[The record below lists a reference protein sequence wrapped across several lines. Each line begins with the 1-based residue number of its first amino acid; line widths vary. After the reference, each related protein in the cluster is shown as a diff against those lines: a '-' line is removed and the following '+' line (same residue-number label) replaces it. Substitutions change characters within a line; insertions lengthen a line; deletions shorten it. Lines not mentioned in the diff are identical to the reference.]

1 MHLEISDYTAS
12 IEDFR
17 TARRRAALEAVV
29 ARLTGKSA
37 DLLSFDEVCELLQGE
52 QTVPHGLQEIPLNAI
67 IGSVG
72 RYHDFT
78 RSFLPL
84 DDQDAE
90 RWARVRT
97 SIDQRGM
104 APIELYQIGDAYF
117 VLDGN
122 HRVSVARARGFETI
136 QAHVTEIQTRVPL
149 LHTDQPDDLI
159 RKAEYATFLE
169 TTRLDEYRPRA
180 DLAVT
185 VPGSYRLLLFQIAEE
200 RRQMSQTQGLDIP
213 WEVAASR
220 WYDKV
225 YTPLVRVIREN
236 GLPHDFPD
244 RTETDLYVWINRR
257 REELVVE
264 LGWQVPVEVA
274 AANLATSPQRDGR
287 RARTARG
294 TPSPTAPPPD
304 PLTSLDS
311 TPDPGSWRAWAYAT
325 HPREHLFRDY
335 LVPISGAENSWL
347 ALDQALTLARL
358 EGDRLHGLHIVRTES
373 ARNGKKAMQLK
384 AEFERRCLKAGVAG
398 ELTIETGKI
407 ATRICERACWTDL
420 VILNISHPPSERVLD
435 RLTSGIST
443 IVRYACRPVMFVPR
457 VVSKVDRL
465 LLAFDGSPKSREALY
480 VATYLTGKWQWTLDV
495 LTILEAGRAT
505 DDTIQQA
512 RDYLSERGVPAN
524 FIAKTGNVADA
535 ILSTA
540 EEQASHQI
548 IMGGYSYSRVMEV
561 MFGSTV
567 DRVLRE
573 ANIPV
578 FICR

>member
-37 DLLSFDEVCELLQGE
+37 DLLSFDEVRGLLKGE
-52 QTVPHGLQEIPLNAI
+52 HTLPRGLQEIPLNAI

-136 QAHVTEIQTRVPL
+136 QAHITEIQTRVSL

-180 DLAVT
+180 DLSVT
-185 VPGSYRLLLFQIAEE
+185 VPGSYRLLLYQIAEE
-200 RRQMSQTQGLDIP
+200 RRQMSQTQGIDIP
-213 WEVAASR
+213 WEVAAAR
-220 WYDKV
+220 WYDKT
-225 YTPLVRVIREN
+225 YTPLVQVIREN
-236 GLPHDFPD
+236 GLPHDFPN

-257 REELVVE
+257 REELVTK

-274 AANLATSPQRDGR
+274 AANLSPTSRKRDRTAQGSSPQTSSNGE
-287 RARTARG
+287 
-294 TPSPTAPPPD
+294 
-304 PLTSLDS
+304 PLTPLDS

-325 HPREHLFRDY
+325 HPREHLFRD
-335 LVPISGAENSWL
+335 
-347 ALDQALTLARL
+347 
-358 EGDRLHGLHIVRTES
+358 
-373 ARNGKKAMQLK
+373 
-384 AEFERRCLKAGVAG
+384 
-398 ELTIETGKI
+398 
-407 ATRICERACWTDL
+407 
-420 VILNISHPPSERVLD
+420 
-435 RLTSGIST
+435 
-443 IVRYACRPVMFVPR
+443 
-457 VVSKVDRL
+457 
-465 LLAFDGSPKSREALY
+465 
-480 VATYLTGKWQWTLDV
+480 
-495 LTILEAGRAT
+495 
-505 DDTIQQA
+505 
-512 RDYLSERGVPAN
+512 
-524 FIAKTGNVADA
+524 
-535 ILSTA
+535 
-540 EEQASHQI
+540 
-548 IMGGYSYSRVMEV
+548 
-561 MFGSTV
+561 
-567 DRVLRE
+567 
-573 ANIPV
+573 
-578 FICR
+578 